1 MSQSQEWK
9 SGKEESFLSSLTLK
23 KISQMREGVHTNVK
37 ATVITSRLFRGL
49 RVKLGFG
56 ILREYMFDM

>member
-9 SGKEESFLSSLTLK
+9 SGREESFLSSLTLK
-23 KISQMREGVHTNVK
+23 KISQMREGLHANVK
-37 ATVITSRLFRGL
+37 AVVITSRLVLRV

-56 ILREYMFDM
+56 ELREYMFDM

>member
-9 SGKEESFLSSLTLK
+9 SAREESFLSSPTLK
-23 KISQMREGVHTNVK
+23 KISQMREGVHANVK
-37 ATVITSRLFRGL
+37 AVVITSRLVFVGV

-56 ILREYMFDM
+56 GLREYV